1 MEALEHENIDW
12 PEWVQ
17 KILVASLIIRDDSDE
32 WIIIV
37 QE

>member
-17 KILVASLIIRDDSDE
+17 KFLVVSLIMRDDNDA
-32 WIIIV
+32 
-37 QE
+37 

>member
-17 KILVASLIIRDDSDE
+17 KILVVSLIMRDDGDA
-32 WIIIV
+32 
-37 QE
+37 

>member
-17 KILVASLIIRDDSDE
+17 KILVVSLIMRDDSDA
-32 WIIIV
+32 
-37 QE
+37 

>member
-17 KILVASLIIRDDSDE
+17 KILVVSLIMRDDSHA
-32 WIIIV
+32 
-37 QE
+37 